1 MKDTK
6 MKQTQI
12 CHLRAWK
19 EIENT
24 PISQVIVVK
33 KRTLIIT
40 PEWHGHGH
48 ELVLW

>member
-1 MKDTK
+1 

-19 EIENT
+19 EIEST
-24 PISQVIVVK
+24 PKNQVIVVK
-33 KRTLIIT
+33 KRTLIIA
-40 PEWHGHGH
+40 PECHGHGH